1 MNTSGDELY
10 ATSVESLS
18 ERVHR
23 YTVSHRGGTTLLRW
37 DEVLELWRTDRSF
50 ALFFTAMLA
59 ASPFE
64 SFFWECPASSYAT
77 LSAPF
82 ECVTIRASTFARAN
96 PANFAEHFNAGMG
109 AATFL
114 SLGGDA
120 TLVAPTG
127 LVGAGLVGAGLVGA
141 PGEARASYGHIAA
154 FCRGASES
162 QHLAVWQAV
171 GAALAAHN
179 SASGGRPVWLST
191 EGSGVPWLHIRMD
204 SRPKYYHLSNFFI
217 NRAFILDGI
226 QRTRQSTR
234 EQMIWLAGKRHE
246 GTYVRGRRLAIARL
260 GRRRAC
266 GMRHRD
272 GPFSDSVVR
281 GVDQLL
287 RNSRPLQNTRER
299 EPRRVATLLATWA
312 VVVSNSKRAYHVHA
326 ACTTR

>member
-1 MNTSGDELY
+1 MLAYFFRVASKLLFAHVGSDSKVGDMNTSGDELY

-171 GAALAAHN
+171 GTALAAHN

-204 SRPKYYHLSNFFI
+204 SRPKYYHHHPY
-217 NRAFILDGI
+217 
-226 QRTRQSTR
+226 T
-234 EQMIWLAGKRHE
+234 
-246 GTYVRGRRLAIARL
+246 
-260 GRRRAC
+260 
-266 GMRHRD
+266 
-272 GPFSDSVVR
+272 
-281 GVDQLL
+281 
-287 RNSRPLQNTRER
+287 
-299 EPRRVATLLATWA
+299 ATPTE
-312 VVVSNSKRAYHVHA
+312 S
-326 ACTTR
+326 

>member
-171 GAALAAHN
+171 GTALAAHN

-204 SRPKYYHLSNFFI
+204 SRPKYYHL
-217 NRAFILDGI
+217 
-226 QRTRQSTR
+226 
-234 EQMIWLAGKRHE
+234 
-246 GTYVRGRRLAIARL
+246 
-260 GRRRAC
+260 
-266 GMRHRD
+266 
-272 GPFSDSVVR
+272 P
-281 GVDQLL
+281 
-287 RNSRPLQNTRER
+287 
-299 EPRRVATLLATWA
+299 TLLHLQSRSERVVLIHHVCLSCTRNATKCA
-312 VVVSNSKRAYHVHA
+312 VPRCVPRVCGVARGARRGEKRAQGPLSVSFCLA
-326 ACTTR
+326 LQTSARGDEIVFVS

>member
-1 MNTSGDELY
+1 MSGDELY

-23 YTVSHRGGTTLLRW
+23 YTISHRGGTTLLRW
-37 DEVLELWRTDRSF
+37 DEVVELWRTDCTF

-64 SFFWECPASSYAT
+64 SFFWECPASSSAT

-96 PANFAEHFNAGMG
+96 PANFAEHFSAGMG

-127 LVGAGLVGAGLVGA
+127 LVDAGLVGAGLVGA

-171 GAALAAHN
+171 GTVLAAHT
-179 SASGGRPVWLST
+179 SASGGRPVWLNT
-191 EGSGVPWLHIRMD
+191 EGSGVPWLHIRID
-204 SRPKYYHLSNFFI
+204 SRPKYYHHHPYTGSVS
-217 NRAFILDGI
+217 IL
-226 QRTRQSTR
+226 
-234 EQMIWLAGKRHE
+234 L
-246 GTYVRGRRLAIARL
+246 
-260 GRRRAC
+260 
-266 GMRHRD
+266 
-272 GPFSDSVVR
+272 
-281 GVDQLL
+281 VD
-287 RNSRPLQNTRER
+287 P
-299 EPRRVATLLATWA
+299 PP
-312 VVVSNSKRAYHVHA
+312 
-326 ACTTR
+326 

>member
-171 GAALAAHN
+171 GTALAAHN

-204 SRPKYYHLSNFFI
+204 SRPKYYHLPT
-217 NRAFILDGI
+217 LLHL
-226 QRTRQSTR
+226 QSRSERVVLIHHALQYCGLFGET
-234 EQMIWLAGKRHE
+234 
-246 GTYVRGRRLAIARL
+246 RRLSVLVPRVCGVAR
-260 GRRRAC
+260 GARR
-266 GMRHRD
+266 G
-272 GPFSDSVVR
+272 
-281 GVDQLL
+281 
-287 RNSRPLQNTRER
+287 E
-299 EPRRVATLLATWA
+299 
-312 VVVSNSKRAYHVHA
+312 KRAQGPLSVSFCLA
-326 ACTTR
+326 LQTSARGDEIVFVS